1 MNAELRSLRVK
12 NLNKLITGH
21 LNINSVRNKFELLAH
36 QIKDNKDILIISQ
49 RRLDESFPTSQ
60 FFINGFRSFHRLDR
74 NCNGAGIL
82 LCIREDIPSKLLS
95 IETDLT
101 KAFFV
106 EINLHNKKKW
116 LISCSYNQKRASI
129 ANHFSALNKCTEIDI
144 SELGNLIFL
153 GDFNAGLD
161 DTDMKHFCSI
171 YNLTSMINKAMCY
184 KSPDKPTYIDL
195 ILTNCPGSFQN
206 SGVVETRLSDFYK
219 MVVTVMKTSYRKT

>member
-74 NCNGAGIL
+74 NCNCAGIL

-106 EINLHNKKKW
+106 EINLHNKKK
-116 LISCSYNQKRASI
+116 
-129 ANHFSALNKCTEIDI
+129 
-144 SELGNLIFL
+144 
-153 GDFNAGLD
+153 
-161 DTDMKHFCSI
+161 
-171 YNLTSMINKAMCY
+171 
-184 KSPDKPTYIDL
+184 
-195 ILTNCPGSFQN
+195 
-206 SGVVETRLSDFYK
+206 
-219 MVVTVMKTSYRKT
+219 